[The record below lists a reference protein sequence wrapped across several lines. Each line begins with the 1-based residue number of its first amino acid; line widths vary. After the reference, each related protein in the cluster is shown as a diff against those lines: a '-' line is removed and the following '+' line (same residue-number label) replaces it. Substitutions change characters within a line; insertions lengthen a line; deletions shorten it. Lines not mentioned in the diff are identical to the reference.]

1 MSPQTTS
8 PKIPSPRNAK
18 RSQAFREAVLAY
30 GLLSPALLL
39 FLAFTAFPL
48 VFGLIISLF
57 NWRIVPREFIGLDNY
72 ARALKPGS
80 EMWSSLGITI
90 SYALLSVPV
99 QLALALVLAY
109 LLFQKIRGK
118 SYFRVALFM
127 PYVTSTVA
135 SAAVWARLYSPDIGL
150 INQVLR
156 GLGLQPLQWL
166 LEDKGI
172 FTLIAGGLGIKL
184 PLGVTGPSLAL
195 VSVIIYTTWVFVGY
209 DMTIFLAGLGN
220 IPTELYEAAKIDGA
234 GGWSL
239 FRNITLPLLS
249 PTTFFLS
256 LITII
261 GTFKAFNH
269 IWVMTQGD
277 NGTMTASVLIY
288 RQMYEFQRAGYASAL
303 AFLLFTVILIVTV
316 VQNRVAG
323 QQVNY

>member
-1 MSPQTTS
+1 
-8 PKIPSPRNAK
+8 
-18 RSQAFREAVLAY
+18 LAY

-39 FLAFTAFPL
+39 FLAFTLFPL
-48 VFGLIISLF
+48 IFGLIISLY
-57 NWRIVPREFIGLDNY
+57 NWRIVPRSFIGLDNY
-72 ARALKPGS
+72 ARALRPGS
-80 EMWSSLGITI
+80 EMWASLGTTI
-90 SYALLSVPV
+90 VYSLLSVPL
-99 QLALALVLAY
+99 QLGIALVLAY

-118 SYFRVALFM
+118 SFFRVALFL

-150 INQVLR
+150 INQVLK
-156 GLGLQPLQWL
+156 GLGLKPLQWL
-166 LEDKGI
+166 LEEKGI
-172 FTLIAGGLGIKL
+172 LTLAAEGLGITL
-184 PLGVTGPSLAL
+184 PAGVTGPSLAL
-195 VSVIIYTTWVFVGY
+195 VAVIIYTTWVFVGY

-220 IPTELYEAAKIDGA
+220 IPAEMYEAAKIDGA
-234 GGWSL
+234 GGWNL

-277 NGTMTASVLIY
+277 NGTMTASILIY
-288 RQMYEFQRAGYASAL
+288 QQMYEFQRAGYASAL
-303 AFLLFTVILIVTV
+303 AFLLFTVILIVTI

-323 QQVNY
+323 RGVNY

>member
-1 MSPQTTS
+1 VTASKMT
-8 PKIPSPRNAK
+8 PSK
-18 RSQAFREAVLAY
+18 GSAFRSRAVREALLAY

-39 FLAFTAFPL
+39 FLAFTAFPV
-48 VFGLIISLF
+48 VFGLFISLW
-57 NWRIVPREFIGLDNY
+57 NWRIVPRDFVGLENY
-72 ARALKPGS
+72 ATALKPDS
-80 EMWSSLGITI
+80 EMWSALGTTI
-90 SYALLSVPV
+90 SYAILSVPV
-99 QLALALVLAY
+99 QLGIGLVLAY
-109 LLFQKIRGK
+109 LLFQKLRGK
-118 SYFRVALFM
+118 SFFRMALFL

-150 INQVLR
+150 INQLLQGI
-156 GLGLQPLQWL
+156 GLKPLQWL

-172 FTLIAGGLGIKL
+172 FTLIANDLGVTL
-184 PLGVTGPSLAL
+184 PPGVTGPSLAL
-195 VSVIIYTTWVFVGY
+195 VAIIIYTTWVFVGY

-220 IPTELYEAAKIDGA
+220 IPGELYEAARIDGA
-234 GGWSL
+234 DGWNL

-277 NGTMTASVLIY
+277 NGTTTASILIY
-288 RQMYEFQRAGYASAL
+288 KQMYLFQRAGYASAL
-303 AFLLFTVILIVTV
+303 AFLLFTVILVVTI

-323 QQVNY
+323 QRVNY

>member
-1 MSPQTTS
+1 MTATKIRPPQG
-8 PKIPSPRNAK
+8 KLA
-18 RSQAFREAVLAY
+18 RSQAIKEALLAY

-39 FLAFTAFPL
+39 FLVFTVFP
-48 VFGLIISLF
+48 VGFGLVISLY
-57 NWRIVPREFIGLDNY
+57 NWRTGPNEFIGLDNY
-72 ARALKPGS
+72 TRALKPDS
-80 EMWSSLGITI
+80 EMWPALGATITYSI
-90 SYALLSVPV
+90 LSVPIELF
-99 QLALALVLAY
+99 LALILAY

-118 SYFRVALFM
+118 SFFRVALFL

-135 SAAVWARLYSPDIGL
+135 SAAIWARLYSPDIGI
-150 INQVLR
+150 INQSLSIF
-156 GLGLQPLQWL
+156 GIQPLQWL

-172 FTLIAGGLGIKL
+172 LTLLANAIGIKL
-184 PLGVTGPSLAL
+184 PGGLTGPSLAL
-195 VSVIIYTTWVFVGY
+195 VSIVVYTTWVFVGY

-220 IPTELYEAAKIDGA
+220 IPGELYEAARIDGA

-239 FRNITLPLLS
+239 FRHITVPLLS

-277 NGTMTASVLIY
+277 NGTTTASILIY

-303 AFLLFTVILIVTV
+303 AFLLFTVILVVTII
-316 VQNRVAG
+316 QNRTAG
-323 QQVNY
+323 RQVNY